1 VIAARPGVAAAAA
14 ALLWGTSLLLTRITM
29 TEMGPMAIAALR
41 WWITSLVLLAI
52 VAASPRTRQAFR
64 QALRK
69 EWPLFLALGII
80 GEGVAYILQNLALV
94 YTTTVDVGLIMNAYP
109 ILSAVLG
116 VWILKEQMTRRAAG
130 GLALALVG
138 VTFINLGGLL
148 APEARAQARLL
159 GNVLALAATLAGAF
173 YIVVGKRMVLVYGP
187 LTVTAL
193 AGVIG
198 AVSMTPAAAWEG
210 IAPQWSLEVWAALV
224 ALAIGCGA
232 GAYWLW
238 WYAAQRMP
246 LSKAGVFLYLTPVVS
261 TLLGIL
267 VLGEPLTVATAAGA
281 GLVLGGLALV
291 QA

>member
-1 VIAARPGVAAAAA
+1 MIAAYLSAVAAAV
-14 ALLWGTSLLLTRITM
+14 LWGTSLLLTRVAM
-29 TEMGPMAIAALR
+29 TELGPMAVAALR
-41 WWITSLVLLAI
+41 WWITSLVLLSI
-52 VAASPRTRQAFR
+52 VAASARTRQAFR

-69 EWPLFLALGII
+69 EWPLFLALGIV
-80 GEGVAYILQNLALV
+80 GEGVAYILQNLALL

-116 VWILKEQMTRRAAG
+116 VWLLKEHMTRRAAG

-173 YIVVGKRMVLVYGP
+173 YIVAGKRLVLVYGP
-187 LTVTAL
+187 LTVVAL
-193 AGVIG
+193 GGVIG

-210 IAPQWSLEVWAALV
+210 FAAHWSLEVWASLL

-238 WYAAQRMP
+238 WYAAQHMP
-246 LSKAGVFLYLTPVVS
+246 LSRAGVFLYLTPVVS